1 MQWSLDQARA
11 NPLWRGLTEKER
23 NFFELLEEHEL
34 DDAAAAVEAFD
45 LQPQSVQV
53 RLNQLRAAIDT
64 GFIYRAMMGFAVPSR
79 EEVIAALWQLHEKTK
94 DEARKYSC
102 LAKIAELIQQ
112 PKPRKS
118 SDDAEAEAEPQS
130 PQKAEP
136 EQIPDLTDFKE

>member
-1 MQWSLDQARA
+1 MQWSLDQVRA

-23 NFFELLEEHEL
+23 NFFELLEEHQL

-64 GFIYRAMMGFAVPSR
+64 GFLYRAMMGFAVPSR

-112 PKPRKS
+112 PKPPRKG
-118 SDDAEAEAEPQS
+118 SDEAEAEPQPTKKTDS
-130 PQKAEP
+130 